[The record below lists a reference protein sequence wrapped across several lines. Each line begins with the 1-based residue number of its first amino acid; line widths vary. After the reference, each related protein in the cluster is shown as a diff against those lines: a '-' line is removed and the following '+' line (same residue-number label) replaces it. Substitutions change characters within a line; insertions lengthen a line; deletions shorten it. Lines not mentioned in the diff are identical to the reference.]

1 MRGAV
6 AQHEADAEALEVAAT
21 ELVRTYIAA
30 FNAADRR
37 TGFIETVERE
47 EIIDALFRGLGGLP
61 EGVSRGGLLDLVDGL
76 RDF

>member
-1 MRGAV
+1 M